1 MVFTRIGRRL
11 GKYLG
16 SIRFS
21 LTIISNYEIIDETQ
35 MSTLKRLIGMFG
47 VKVVL
52 GIRAARYN
60 NSFFDNEYS

>member
-1 MVFTRIGRRL
+1 MAL
-11 GKYLG
+11 G
-16 SIRFS
+16 FS